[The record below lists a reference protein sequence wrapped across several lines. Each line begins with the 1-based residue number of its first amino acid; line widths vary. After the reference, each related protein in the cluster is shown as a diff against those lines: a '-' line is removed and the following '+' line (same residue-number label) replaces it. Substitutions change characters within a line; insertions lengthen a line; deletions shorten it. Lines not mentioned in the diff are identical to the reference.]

1 MKIGFLGFGNIAK
14 SAIQGINNKKIKN
27 IEKIYVSSLD
37 YSTCKEDAKKY
48 DVTACKTN
56 EELANNSDVI
66 FLCVKPNQAK
76 DVLKEVNLTNKI
88 LISFVAGLF
97 CDDLNEMIDSCHHIS
112 VIPNTAMSV
121 NKGVL
126 LCEKEHTLDNK
137 EYKIV
142 TKLLEKIG
150 SIEVVDKEQMSI
162 ATVIAGCAPAFVA
175 MFIEALGDAGCRFG
189 LDRKTSYRL
198 ASKMLE
204 GTGKMA
210 YVLDKHPGEL
220 KDAVC
225 SPNGSTIKGVCELED
240 EGFRGAI
247 IDAVSEIM
255 DD

>member
-1 MKIGFLGFGNIAK
+1 MNIGFLGFGNIAK
-14 SAIQGINNKKIKN
+14 AAVSGLTNKKIKT
-27 IEKIYVSSLD
+27 IDKIFVSGLN
-37 YSTCKEDAKKY
+37 YSTVKKDAKVY
-48 DVTACKTN
+48 EVTACKTN
-56 EELANNSDVI
+56 EELVNNSDII

-76 DVLKEVNLTNKI
+76 KVLEEVNLTNKI

-97 CDDLNEMIDSCHHIS
+97 CNDLNEIVDSCHHIS

-137 EYKIV
+137 EYKTV

-150 SIEVVDKEQMSI
+150 SIEVIDKEQMSI
-162 ATVIAGCAPAFVA
+162 ATILAGCAPAFVA

-210 YVLDKHPGEL
+210 YVLDRHPGEL